1 MSWNSSRP
9 SIHAARSARYTDDPI
24 PRPVLAQLIE
34 AAIQAP
40 SAVNEQPWLFTV
52 VQDRALL
59 AGISHESKAH
69 MLRQPPTSFA
79 PLHLRRMLEE
89 PSFDIFYHAPALIVI
104 SSANCGPW
112 AVKNCSL
119 TAENL
124 MLSAC
129 EAGLGSC
136 WIGFAQSWLATSAGK
151 AALDLPPTSQP
162 VAPIIVGRAQPTPPA
177 VPRNAPAIR
186 WIGP

>member
-1 MSWNSSRP
+1 MELELALHSRR
-9 SIHAARSARYTDDPI
+9 AVRDYTGDPV
-24 PRPVLAQLIE
+24 PRPVLVQLIE

-52 VQDRALL
+52 VQDQALL

-69 MLRQPPTSFA
+69 MLRQSPASLA
-79 PLHLRRMLEE
+79 PLHLRQMLEE

-104 SSANCGPW
+104 SSATAGPW
-112 AVKNCSL
+112 AVENCSL
-119 TAENL
+119 AAGNL
-124 MLSAC
+124 MLRAC

-151 AALDLPPTSQP
+151 AALDLPPTSLP
-162 VAPIIVGRAQPTPPA
+162 VAPIIVGRPKSTPPP
-177 VPRNAPAIR
+177 VPRNAPLVR